1 MDSRVSE
8 KRVTPAASE
17 TETKQI
23 DIRGQIC
30 PSSLLATLKEIND
43 LQGELTRKALKLSI
57 LTDNRDA
64 TATIPAAAEKMGYS
78 VSVTREG
85 GHYAITIE
93 K

>member
-8 KRVTPAASE
+8 SGMPSAKAGAE
-17 TETKQI
+17 IKQI

-30 PSSLLATLKEIND
+30 PSSLLATLKQIND
-43 LQGELTRKALKLSI
+43 LQGDLARKALKLSI

-64 TATIPAAAEKMGYS
+64 TATIPAAAEKMGYK

-85 GHYAITIE
+85 NHYAIGIE

>member
-8 KRVTPAASE
+8 EHGRAAAGV
-17 TETKQI
+17 ETKQI

-43 LQGELTRKALKLSI
+43 RQGELTRGAMKLAI

-64 TATIPAAAEKMGYS
+64 TATIPAAAEKMGYK

-85 GHYAITIE
+85 SHYAIRIE

>member
-1 MDSRVSE
+1 MDSRLSE
-8 KRVTPAASE
+8 RREPRADSLPA
-17 TETKQI
+17 TRTM

-43 LQGELTRKALKLSI
+43 LQGELTRRTLKLSI

-64 TATIPAAAEKMGYS
+64 TATVPAAAEKMGYR
-78 VSVTREG
+78 VSVTRDG
-85 GHYAITIE
+85 SHYVITIQ